1 LGLTPSFRVRIPTF
15 AAAFDRAG
23 VAKLVDALDLGSS
36 AARLGGSSP
45 STRTKSGLQTLSHL
59 DCLRGPDRDF
69 KTTTEVMKIDFTRQD
84 GLKANMTIVLEYSD
98 YGPLVE
104 KNTKDYT
111 KKINMKGFRAGK
123 TPKSVLQKMY
133 GKGILEETISKM
145 LNEKLFGYLDEHKI
159 GYFGSPLITEG
170 SPVNDFDP
178 KSQHDYMF
186 NFELGL
192 KPDFTLNYHMDAS
205 LEVMIPSVDTQA
217 VDESIIR
224 YRRIFGEDENIID
237 GSVAAND
244 RVGVNLQR
252 IDGEGNVEES
262 IKDFIIDLERISGEA
277 TKTILGQKLG
287 DTLDVDLE
295 QFLGYNRPVIIK
307 DTLGLE
313 EDPAPDQ
320 PLKYR
325 VTITSIKR
333 PQVTPLTGEQISK
346 FVGRDMADETEFR
359 DMLLK
364 REMDNQVTRI
374 DDMKK
379 MVVRKQ
385 LQDANPFE
393 VPEEFLLNWLNHQ
406 RDQQVESGSRQAK
419 HFIRDT
425 KWSLLLTRIQ
435 EDKQLEVTDKD
446 VQKQVTNWVVQNV
459 NYNQV
464 DIRKYLDQLYKN
476 EYFMSSMKENAM
488 EEVVFKSL
496 LPEYQYVEKTGTAE
510 EFEKAFHDLHHELFD
525 HGDHDHEH
533 HHDHAHDHA
542 HDHDHDHDHEHSHEH
557 HEHSHR

>member
-1 LGLTPSFRVRIPTF
+1 
-15 AAAFDRAG
+15 
-23 VAKLVDALDLGSS
+23 
-36 AARLGGSSP
+36 
-45 STRTKSGLQTLSHL
+45 
-59 DCLRGPDRDF
+59 
-69 KTTTEVMKIDFTRQD
+69 MKIDFTRQD

-98 YGPLVE
+98 YGPVLE

-145 LNEKLFGYLDEHKI
+145 LNEKLFGYLDEQKI

-170 SPVNDFDP
+170 SAVNDFDP
-178 KSQHDYMF
+178 KSKHDYTF

-192 KPDFTLNYHMDAS
+192 KPDFNLDYKMDAP
-205 LEVMIPSVDTQA
+205 LEVMVPSVDAAA

-224 YRRIFGEDENIID
+224 YRRIFGEEETITD
-237 GSVAAND
+237 GSVEAND
-244 RVGVNLQR
+244 RVGVNLQQ
-252 IDGEGNVEES
+252 IDADGNVDDNVRES
-262 IKDFIIDLERISGEA
+262 IVDLERISGDA
-277 TKTILGQKLG
+277 KTTLLGQKVG
-287 DTLDVDLE
+287 STQDVDLE

-313 EDPAPDQ
+313 EDPTPGQ

-346 FVGRDMADETEFR
+346 FVGREMADENEFR
-359 DMLLK
+359 EMLLR
-364 REMDNQVTRI
+364 RETDNNVARI

-379 MVVRKQ
+379 MVIRKQ
-385 LQDANPFE
+385 LQDANAFE

-425 KWSLLLTRIQ
+425 KWSFLLTRIQ
-435 EDKQLEVTDKD
+435 EDKQLEVTEKD
-446 VQKQVTNWVVQNV
+446 IQKQVTNWVVQNV

-464 DIRKYLDQLYKN
+464 DIRKYLDKLYQN

-488 EEVVFKSL
+488 EEVVFKAL
-496 LPEYQYVEKTGTAE
+496 IPEYQFTERPGTSE

-525 HGDHDHEH
+525 HGDHE
-533 HHDHAHDHA
+533 HDHH
-542 HDHDHDHDHEHSHEH
+542 HDHDHDHDHDHAHEHSHEH